1 MKKRAKDHPGLPL
14 PADHGRP
21 PDGWAPP
28 ELPDLSDEPVLRAD
42 FETTG
47 LRWWAGDRPVGLA
60 VWAPR
65 RKRGYYFGFAH
76 LGGGNL
82 PEDQVLAW
90 MASPQG
96 LRGKRVVNLNTRF
109 DVHMSRTLGEQYDWR
124 EVCRELGDVAH
135 YQALIDDQRRE
146 FSLNS
151 IARDVLGPA
160 HQKKDLPPGYKIHEL
175 PAWVVEPYGVQD
187 VRLVDEIGQVQSYL
201 LREMNLGAVRT
212 LEDENIPV
220 TVEMEQ
226 HGFPLDWE
234 KLERWCAE
242 TEQDVLRSVWRLHQ
256 LTGLR
261 VEPDSQPSCLELF
274 KKLGI
279 DPPPDPETGRPTF
292 AVKEI
297 KRFAAREEIQLLIRA
312 KVVRSWRSKYYVKYR
327 DGRSGDV
334 LRYALHQLR
343 TDEGGTV
350 SGRYS
355 STGISKETGEGAN
368 VQQVISADKQ
378 QDAWAEAG
386 LEGEVPWPVRELFV
400 APPGEKV
407 FAADAKQIQLRIFA
421 AMAKNPEVLAA
432 YAADPRGTDYHDVV
446 QEMAKKYMRRIRD
459 LIEAGNLKRA
469 RKLIKNTNFALT
481 FGAQPPKIAEMNE
494 MSVDDGYDFV
504 REYKRAFPEVDRE
517 ITQAMNQAEV
527 YGQVRTRLGRRT
539 TFPGGR
545 LAHKGLNAIVQGGE
559 ADYVKMVQRD
569 LYRARKRFGV
579 TIRVNNHD
587 ELVGSIKDEGLLPQL
602 QAFLDEQRW
611 DPRGVPIVWDAGVGD
626 SWRDA

>member
-1 MKKRAKDHPGLPL
+1 MRKRAPDHLGLPF
-14 PADHGRP
+14 PADHARP
-21 PDGWAPP
+21 PEGWRPP
-28 ELPDLSDEPVLRAD
+28 ELPDLSDEPAVRAD

-65 RKRGYYFGFAH
+65 RARGYYLPFGH

-82 PEDQVLAW
+82 DETQVRAW
-90 MASPQG
+90 MISRHG
-96 LRGKRVVNLNTRF
+96 LGGKRVTNLNTRF
-109 DVHMSRTLGEQYDWR
+109 DVHMSIALGPECDWR
-124 EVCRELGDVAH
+124 EVCAELGDVGQ

-146 FSLNS
+146 FSLES
-151 IARDVLGPA
+151 VARDVLGPA
-160 HQKKDLPPGYKIHEL
+160 HRKHALPPGYKIHEL

-187 VRLVDEIGQVQSYL
+187 VRLVDEIAKVQSYL
-201 LREMNLGAVRT
+201 LREMNLGVVRR
-212 LEDENIPV
+212 LEDDNIPV

-234 KLERWCAE
+234 KLDRWCLE

-256 LTGLR
+256 LTGLN
-261 VEPDSQPSCLELF
+261 VEPDSTLSCLALF

-292 AVKEI
+292 AIAEI
-297 KRFAAREEIQLLIRA
+297 RKFAEREEVQLLIRA
-312 KVVRSWRSKYYVKYR
+312 KIVRSLRSKYLLKYQR
-327 DGRSGDV
+327 GRSGDL

-368 VQQVISADKQ
+368 VQQVMSDDKQ
-378 QDAWAEAG
+378 DDAWALAG
-386 LEGEVPWPVRELFV
+386 LEGRPPWYVRELFV
-400 APPGEKV
+400 APPGEHV

-421 AMAKNPEVLAA
+421 DMARNPEVLAA
-432 YAADPRGTDYHDVV
+432 YAAEPFKTDYHDVV

-459 LIEAGNLKRA
+459 LVAAGNLKRA

-481 FGAQPPKIAEMNE
+481 FGAQPPKIAAMND
-494 MSVDDGYDFV
+494 MSVDEGYDFV
-504 REYKRAFPEVDRE
+504 REYKGAFPEVDRE
-517 ITQAMNQAEV
+517 IRKAEQQAEV
-527 YGQVRTRLGRRT
+527 YGQVRTKLGRKT
-539 TFPGGR
+539 TFPGGQNS
-545 LAHKGLNAIVQGGE
+545 HKALNAIVQGGE
-559 ADYVKMVQRD
+559 ADYVKMTQRD

-579 TIRVNNHD
+579 KIRVNNHD
-587 ELVGSIKDEGLLPQL
+587 ELVGSLEEPKVLPEL
-602 QAFLDEQRW
+602 QTFLDQQRW
-611 DPRGVPIVWDAGVGD
+611 EATVPIVWDAGVGA